1 MKVSGAQCTVCLRW
15 KYFSFR
21 LHGSYEA
28 LKYGTS
34 LDGLSDLT
42 GGIAES
48 ILLKPSYT
56 SLLTTLNNLLKM
68 TSIVL
73 CKWDK
78 DNQSDAN
85 QSVSAY
91 FAKKKN
97 PCYQFFFLIFFFF
110 RMKPW
115 PKLFVVVRAT
125 EFIHFTRY

>member
-1 MKVSGAQCTVCLRW
+1 MKI
-15 KYFSFR
+15 FFFPR

-91 FAKKKN
+91 FEKKN
-97 PCYQFFFLIFFFF
+97 KKTKKIAAFFFQDETLTKAVRSGESYRIYSLHKVLIIIL
-110 RMKPW
+110 K
-115 PKLFVVVRAT
+115 KSCL
-125 EFIHFTRY
+125 IC

>member
-1 MKVSGAQCTVCLRW
+1 MCLRW

-91 FAKKKN
+91 FAKKN
-97 PCYQFFFLIFFFF
+97 PCYFFFF
-110 RMKPW
+110 
-115 PKLFVVVRAT
+115 
-125 EFIHFTRY
+125 